1 MAARDDIMKELKVK
15 LDMLVKSYHTLE
27 RYREKAQQLEAE
39 NAELQKK
46 YEELLNASA
55 FSVNDETSKAAK
67 NYISHIIREIDK
79 CISLL
84 SA

>member
-1 MAARDDIMKELKVK
+1 MAERDDIMKELKVK
-15 LDMLVKSYHTLE
+15 LDMLVKRYHTLE
-27 RYREKAQQLEAE
+27 RNREKAQQLEAE
-39 NAELQKK
+39 NAELKKK

-55 FSVNDETSKAAK
+55 FSGNDETSKAAK

>member
-1 MAARDDIMKELKVK
+1 MAERDDIMQELKVK

-39 NAELQKK
+39 NAELKK

>member
-1 MAARDDIMKELKVK
+1 MAERDDIMKELKVK

-39 NAELQKK
+39 NAELKKK
-46 YEELLNASA
+46 Y
-55 FSVNDETSKAAK
+55 VNDETSKAAK